1 MVLGPG
7 GRSDECYQ
15 MNEALWHIGAV
26 EWIWARSRV
35 AFDSYFLSAVS
46 GVGSILAV
54 VTFTFSQV
62 VCVCVCWASLIPTGW
77 LFIMLHICTHRV
89 QKKEQ
94 SLLPNTHRPL
104 PFNLT
109 TSSCLRATRTGAKTL
124 LRSPDYIK
132 LFSLAKHLITTGGEQ
147 YPKTQMKG

>member
-15 MNEALWHIGAV
+15 MTEALWHIGAV
-26 EWIWARSRV
+26 EWIWAQSRV

-62 VCVCVCWASLIPTGW
+62 VCVCVCVGPVWSQQDGYL
-77 LFIMLHICTHRV
+77 
-89 QKKEQ
+89 
-94 SLLPNTHRPL
+94 
-104 PFNLT
+104 
-109 TSSCLRATRTGAKTL
+109 
-124 LRSPDYIK
+124 
-132 LFSLAKHLITTGGEQ
+132 
-147 YPKTQMKG
+147 